1 MKKKVLSLILCC
13 IMLTG
18 CGATPTQGLSEQDI
32 RSKEDDIFLTRESSK
47 QMQKLSGYV

>member
-1 MKKKVLSLILCC
+1 MKKKLLSLMICC

-18 CGATPTQGLSEQDI
+18 CGVKPTPELLENGI
-32 RSKEDDIFLTRESSK
+32 KGKEDDIFLTREPSK

>member
-1 MKKKVLSLILCC
+1 MKKKLLSLMICC

-18 CGATPTQGLSEQDI
+18 CEVKPTPELLENGI
-32 RSKEDDIFLTRESSK
+32 KSKEDDIFLTRESSK